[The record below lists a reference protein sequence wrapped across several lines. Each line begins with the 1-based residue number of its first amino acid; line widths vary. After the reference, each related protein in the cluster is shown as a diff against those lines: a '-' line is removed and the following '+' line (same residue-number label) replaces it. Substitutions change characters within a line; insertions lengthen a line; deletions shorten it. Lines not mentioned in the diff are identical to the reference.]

1 MANTSVSHFF
11 LLKFFVFTKLKS
23 LLYNNEVRAI
33 AFQILTVVV
42 IAYFA
47 YQAFDNMMLNIE
59 QRGIRSGFGFL
70 NDEAGFAVNDNFFL
84 EYSPASTNL
93 QAFYVGIVNT
103 LVVAITGIFLASI
116 IGLTVGIARLSSNFL
131 IRKIATVYIEIFRNI
146 PILLQILF
154 WYSMA
159 LNTFPSPKNSINF
172 LDSVFLNSR
181 GLYLPKPI
189 MEGEFYLV
197 VASFVV
203 GIVGYIFIKK
213 RSNKKQ
219 DELGVKTNTILHFLG
234 LVVLLPIVVYFSLG
248 AQLEYPALKGFNF
261 RGGTDLSIEFFALA
275 FSLSIYTA
283 TYIAEA
289 IRSGV
294 ESVDKGQKEAAAALG
309 LKNSRAMRLII
320 LPQALRVAIPP
331 IINQYLNLTKNSSL
345 AAAVGYTELVT
356 IFSGTVLN
364 VVGQAIEIIVLTML
378 VYLTIS
384 LIISLVLNVFN
395 KKMQIKD
402 G

>member
-1 MANTSVSHFF
+1 MFI
-11 LLKFFVFTKLKS
+11 KLKS

-33 AFQILTVVV
+33 AFQVLAVVF
-42 IAYFA
+42 IAYFV

-59 QRGIRSGFGFL
+59 QSGIRSGFGFL

-84 EYSPASTNL
+84 TYSPTSTNL

-103 LVVAITGIFLASI
+103 LIVAITGIFFASV
-116 IGLTVGIARLSSNFL
+116 IGLVIGIARLSSNYL
-131 IRKIATVYIEIFRNI
+131 IRKMATVYIEIFRNI

-154 WYSMA
+154 WYSTA
-159 LNTFPSPKNSINF
+159 LSVLPSTRNSMNF

-181 GLYLPKPI
+181 GLFLPKFI
-189 MEGEFYLV
+189 IGTEFYLV
-197 VASFVV
+197 LASFII
-203 GIVGYIFIKK
+203 GIATYVFIKK
-213 RSNKKQ
+213 RSTKKH
-219 DELGVKTNTILHFLG
+219 DDTGIATNTIPHFLG
-234 LVVLLPIVVYFSLG
+234 LVVLLPIVAYFVFG

-261 RGGTDLSIEFFALA
+261 QGGTDLSIEFFSLA
-275 FSLSIYTA
+275 FALSVYTA

-289 IRSGV
+289 IRSGID
-294 ESVDKGQKEAAAALG
+294 SVDKGQKEAAAALG
-309 LKNSRAMRLII
+309 LRQGQAMRLVV

-345 AAAVGYTELVT
+345 ATAVGYSELVT

-364 VVGQAIEIIVLTML
+364 VVGQAIEIIALTML

-384 LIISLVLNVFN
+384 LFISLVLNIFN
-395 KKMQIKD
+395 KKMEIK
-402 G
+402 GK

>member
-1 MANTSVSHFF
+1 M
-11 LLKFFVFTKLKS
+11 FTKLKS
-23 LLYNNEVRAI
+23 LLYNNEVRAVL
-33 AFQILTVVV
+33 FQILAVVV

-103 LVVAITGIFLASI
+103 LVVAITGIFFASVL
-116 IGLTVGIARLSSNFL
+116 GLIVGISRLSSNYL
-131 IRKIATVYIEIFRNI
+131 IRKMATVYIEIFRNI

-154 WYSMA
+154 WYSIA
-159 LNTFPSPKNSINF
+159 LSVFPSPKNSISF
-172 LDSVFLNSR
+172 FDSIFLNSR

-189 MEGEFYLV
+189 EGIELYLV
-197 VASFVV
+197 IASFVI
-203 GIVGYIFIKK
+203 GIIGYVFIKK
-213 RSNKKQ
+213 HSNKKH
-219 DELGVKTNTILHFLG
+219 DETGVVTNTIPHFLG
-234 LVVLLPIVVYFSLG
+234 LVVLLPIVVYLFFG
-248 AQLEYPALKGFNF
+248 VQLEYPALKGFNF
-261 RGGTDLSIEFFALA
+261 RGGVDLSIEFFALA
-275 FSLSIYTA
+275 FALSIYTA

-294 ESVDKGQKEAAAALG
+294 ESVDSGQKEAASAMG
-309 LKNSRAMRLII
+309 LTQTQSLRLVV
-320 LPQALRVAIPP
+320 LPQALRVSIPP

-364 VVGQAIEIIVLTML
+364 VVGQAIEIIILTML

-384 LIISLVLNVFN
+384 LVISLILNIFN
-395 KKMQIKD
+395 KKMQIK
-402 G
+402 GK

>member
-1 MANTSVSHFF
+1 MF
-11 LLKFFVFTKLKS
+11 KKLKS
-23 LLYNNEVRAI
+23 LLYNNEVRAVL
-33 AFQILTVVV
+33 FQVLAVAV

-59 QRGIRSGFGFL
+59 SRGIRSGFGFL
-70 NDEAGFAVNDNFFL
+70 NNESGFAVNDNFFL

-103 LVVAITGIFLASI
+103 LIVAITGIFFASI
-116 IGLTVGIARLSSNFL
+116 IGLVVGIARLSSNYL
-131 IRKIATVYIEIFRNI
+131 IKKIATIYIEIFRNI

-154 WYSMA
+154 WYSIA
-159 LNTFPSPKNSINF
+159 LNAFPSPRNSINF
-172 LDSVFLNSR
+172 FDSIFLNSR
-181 GLYLPKPI
+181 GLYLPKLVVGV
-189 MEGEFYLV
+189 ELYLV
-197 VASFVV
+197 IASFVV
-203 GIVGYIFIKK
+203 GVLGYIFIKR
-213 RSNKKQ
+213 RSNKKH
-219 DELGVKTNTILHFLG
+219 DDTGVQTNTIPHFLA
-234 LVVLLPIVVYFSLG
+234 LVVFLPITAYFVFG

-261 RGGTDLSIEFFALA
+261 KGGVDLSIEFFALA

-289 IRSGV
+289 IRSGI
-294 ESVDKGQKEAAAALG
+294 ESVDKGQKEAAASLG
-309 LKNSRAMRLII
+309 LKSSWSMRLVV

-345 AAAVGYTELVT
+345 ATAIGYSELVT

-364 VVGQAIEIIVLTML
+364 VVGQAIEIIILTML

-384 LIISLVLNVFN
+384 LVISLILNIFN
-395 KKMQIKD
+395 KKMQIKSR
-402 G
+402 